1 MKAYYKNGN
10 LYIKNDDRRER
21 TMLIC
26 IISIAIMFIIIVM
39 LIFTESTSENADQH
53 TCGITIPGI
62 ENHTFC
68 IAYDNQCGTYYYND
82 KFEIKIK

>member
-10 LYIKNDDRRER
+10 LYIRNDDRRER

-26 IISIAIMFIIIVM
+26 IISIAIIFIIILM
-39 LIFTESTSENADQH
+39 LIITESTSGNIEQH

-62 ENHTFC
+62 KNHTFC
-68 IAYDNQCGTYYYND
+68 IAYDNQRGTYYYND
-82 KFEIKIK
+82 KLEIKIK